1 MQQSME
7 NGKPKIKKRKY
18 SRNGCNECKRRRQ
31 KCDEGKPAC
40 HQCTRLNKICIYD
53 LGRPLRFENLG
64 YTLAVQEKEK
74 EHTIDTGT
82 KTTGPAPSG
91 MVPKLPHISTLTTLP
106 IPYLLTPL
114 LLPDMNFT
122 EPIGSF
128 DIQAA
133 KDLLDDASSLV
144 TNIHDLATHELTLDD
159 IIIPEIADIPHLSP
173 EGLAPEATLGSVNNR
188 KLANEVIEKY
198 DLQDSDKELL
208 TSVCLGAKSYLI
220 FPFASSVESNQ
231 VMTILLQHL
240 KSCPYLLYSLLA
252 ISATFQF
259 NLGNQHCDVISRT
272 QISTCLKLLSAA
284 FSPDLS
290 ENVNKTISNDIEGL
304 LLTVLVLTTNFA
316 ASYKVNKVGILHSW
330 RTHLRGAKDLLLNYT
345 LNYKRRNIS
354 PGLALAKLWYFA
366 VEVTAGL
373 NSPLGGTLSKVR
385 NLAKPQFKPENKETV
400 ERAQE
405 DELLFLDTGFF
416 DEHSNPEYY
425 RILVQSQLVTT
436 GAHPFNLFLGFTIE
450 YVRAA
455 EELVRGLTFL
465 REHADNRLSTNQIAK
480 IISLIFQSLQAT
492 IVPGVDLKTFE
503 VPDTF
508 QADIPASLAMS
519 EGKRISWFDLS
530 QQVHANHL
538 YLKLLI
544 TPGMMNLPKTHYL
557 VRELVGTLIGSLV
570 MVKKRS
576 SDGSA
581 YLDRNIFDS
590 RAMMIQSPIVQC
602 IELIDNLEDLEKA
615 SLYFNGL
622 AELGTGSAAA
632 ACERVQKHRINLQQ
646 LKFKDIPYHE
656 PEVETLPFS

>member
-1 MQQSME
+1 
-7 NGKPKIKKRKY
+7 
-18 SRNGCNECKRRRQ
+18 
-31 KCDEGKPAC
+31 
-40 HQCTRLNKICIYD
+40 
-53 LGRPLRFENLG
+53 
-64 YTLAVQEKEK
+64 
-74 EHTIDTGT
+74 
-82 KTTGPAPSG
+82 
-91 MVPKLPHISTLTTLP
+91 
-106 IPYLLTPL
+106 
-114 LLPDMNFT
+114 
-122 EPIGSF
+122 
-128 DIQAA
+128 
-133 KDLLDDASSLV
+133 
-144 TNIHDLATHELTLDD
+144 
-159 IIIPEIADIPHLSP
+159 
-173 EGLAPEATLGSVNNR
+173 
-188 KLANEVIEKY
+188 
-198 DLQDSDKELL
+198 
-208 TSVCLGAKSYLI
+208 
-220 FPFASSVESNQ
+220 
-231 VMTILLQHL
+231 
-240 KSCPYLLYSLLA
+240 
-252 ISATFQF
+252 
-259 NLGNQHCDVISRT
+259 VISRT

-366 VEVTAGL
+366 IEVTAGL

-646 LKFKDIPYHE
+646 LKFKDISYHE